1 MTGNARRR
9 LDRLER
15 RPPPRRR
22 PDLSI
27 FSDDEI
33 EFLDGLARRSKSAK
47 EAGREPV
54 FDGAELARLAE
65 LDRKRAAHLAGRR
78 PA

>member
-1 MTGNARRR
+1 M
-9 LDRLER
+9 
-15 RPPPRRR
+15 RPR

-27 FSDDEI
+27 FPDEQI
-33 EFLDGLARRSKSAK
+33 EFLAGLARRAKQAK
-47 EAGREPV
+47 EAGREPA

-65 LDRKRAAHLAGRR
+65 LDRKRAAHLAGGR